1 MPFTGFYLALQHKRV
16 IMPLREPP
24 LDEKRDIADIGE
36 RCGDF
41 ALQCS
46 DVAGFV
52 SQVSESIV
60 AGQSRLG
67 ELRRSVSELKLFQ
80 SDVSYAASEIDQV
93 ARNAA
98 TLLEANHSG
107 TDEALREIGELT
119 DHVAQTGTELEAFF
133 EAFADV
139 TSISDELATISRE
152 TGVIAINAAIEAA
165 RAGTQANGFAVVAAE
180 VKRLATGARDVS
192 TRVADRI
199 GTLDTRARAITARMR
214 ADGDRAQSIRRYTGN
229 IANTLD
235 RITEA
240 VAQFGQSAAAIDGAA
255 HAMTGHVDSLNHGF
269 DDFSAASTANIAELS
284 RMRAQL
290 DALESASNLMLN
302 RIAHAGG
309 TTRDTPFIQQAR
321 ADAAAIIDVIE
332 NALHTGELGNA
343 ALFDTTYRAIPNSE
357 PPQFLTGLV
366 PFADRV
372 IRPLLD
378 TATAA
383 DPAIVGCCLIDRNGH
398 LPTHIT
404 ERSKPQRGSD
414 RRWNLEHARNR
425 QMFMDPQTRHAL
437 DHDED
442 FFLFTYRQ
450 DFGDGHYRA
459 LRSVLVPLTFSGRRW
474 GLYELGYLN

>member
-1 MPFTGFYLALQHKRV
+1 MPPKGLT
-16 IMPLREPP
+16 
-24 LDEKRDIADIGE
+24 LDDRRDIAEIGD

-52 SQVSESIV
+52 SQVSERIV
-60 AGQSRLG
+60 AGQSRLE

-80 SDVSYAASEIDQV
+80 RDVSCAASEIDQV

-98 TLLEANHSG
+98 ALLEANHSG

-119 DHVAQTGTELEAFF
+119 DHVAQTSDELEAFF

-152 TGVIAINAAIEAA
+152 TGVIAINASIEAA
-165 RAGTQANGFAVVAAE
+165 RAGSEANGFAVVAAE
-180 VKRLATGARDVS
+180 VRRLATGARDVS
-192 TRVADRI
+192 TRVAERM
-199 GTLDTRARAITARMR
+199 GTLDARARAINARMR
-214 ADGDRAQSIRRYTGN
+214 ADGVRARSIRSYTGN
-229 IANTLD
+229 IADTLD

-240 VAQFGQSAAAIDGAA
+240 VAQFGQSAAAIDGAS
-255 HAMTGHVDSLNHGF
+255 HAMTGHVDSLDDGF
-269 DDFSAASTANIAELS
+269 DGFSATSTANIAELG
-284 RMRAQL
+284 RMRSQL
-290 DALESASNLMLN
+290 DALETASNLMLN

-309 TTRDTPFIQQAR
+309 TTRDTPYIQQAR
-321 ADAAAIIDVIE
+321 AEAAAITDVIE
-332 NALHTGELGNA
+332 AALQHGELDTA
-343 ALFDTTYRAIPNSE
+343 ALFDTAYRAIANSE
-357 PPQFLTGLV
+357 PLQFLTGFV
-366 PFADRV
+366 SFADRA

-378 TATAA
+378 AATAA

-398 LPTHIT
+398 LPTHIS
-404 ERSKPQRGSD
+404 ERSQPQRAGD
-414 RRWNLEHARNR
+414 RRWNLEQARNR

-450 DFGDGHYRA
+450 DFGDGRYRA
-459 LRSVLVPLTFSGRRW
+459 LRSVLVPLSFAGRRW

>member
-1 MPFTGFYLALQHKRV
+1 MQHKLA
-16 IMPLREPP
+16 IMVPRGRT
-24 LDEKRDIADIGE
+24 LDIERDIAEIGD

-52 SQVSESIV
+52 SQVSERIV

-67 ELRRSVSELKLFQ
+67 ELRRSVGELKLYQ
-80 SDVSYAASEIDQV
+80 HDVSCAASEIDQV

-98 TLLEANHSG
+98 ALLETNHSG

-119 DHVAQTGTELEAFF
+119 DHVVQTGDELEAFF

-139 TSISDELATISRE
+139 TSISDELAAISRE
-152 TGVIAINAAIEAA
+152 TGVIAINASIEAA
-165 RAGTQANGFAVVAAE
+165 RAGSDANGFAVVAAE

-192 TRVADRI
+192 GRVAARI
-199 GTLDTRARAITARMR
+199 DTLDAHARAIATRMR
-214 ADGDRAQSIRRYTGN
+214 ADGVRARSIRSYTSG

-240 VAQFGQSAAAIDGAA
+240 VAQFGQSAAAIDAA
-255 HAMTGHVDSLNHGF
+255 SHAMTGHVDSLNDGF
-269 DDFSAASTANIAELS
+269 DGFSETSTANVAELA
-284 RMRAQL
+284 RMRTQL
-290 DALESASNLMLN
+290 DALETASNLMLN

-309 TTRDTPFIQQAR
+309 TTRDTPYIQR
-321 ADAAAIIDVIE
+321 ALTETDNVRAVIE
-332 NALHTGELGNA
+332 GALREGELTEA
-343 ALFDTTYRAIPNSE
+343 ALFDTAYSAISGSE
-357 PPQFLTGLV
+357 PPQFLTGFV
-366 PFADRV
+366 PFADRA

-378 TATAA
+378 AATAA
-383 DPAIVGCCLIDRNGH
+383 DAAIVGCCLIDRNGH
-398 LPTHIT
+398 LPTHIA
-404 ERSKPQRGSD
+404 ERSQPQRPNE

-450 DFGDGHYRA
+450 DLGDGRYRA
-459 LRSVLVPLTFSGRRW
+459 LRCVLVPLIFSGRRW